1 VRTLKTRPPGD
12 PARHGCRGTRAKT
25 TVYGMPAFAY
35 MYTVGSVG
43 FWLSLYAKELGFNYT
58 TIQLLATV
66 YFAAI
71 TPATLLSGVLADKT
85 GKPGAIVA
93 LGMLVN
99 GAATLAMAHLTEPLP
114 LLASR
119 ALQGL
124 GLASAFPIALG
135 ALSLALGVRSG
146 VGSTAMIMGM
156 GMAAGS
162 IAGGI
167 LIEALGFK
175 ALFYSAALV
184 SFAASLLAATSE
196 FPRPGPRPRLLPALR
211 RVPPSVW
218 AVLAGLLAR
227 NLLATGVYSVLAVIF
242 RWVIGLS
249 LVETAVALSLN
260 PLVQAVSSRWIA
272 GRVEGREILAYSLGI
287 AGTGIVFLVYLYAE
301 TLPPI
306 LVAQVLQGLSFAA
319 INVAGNMYI
328 ISRSP
333 EEIRYTASSL
343 FGLFFNLGWI
353 LGTLIAGPVMDA
365 YSPRAWL
372 ALAGMVIP
380 AIAGATYLAARRLE
394 RAG

>member
-1 VRTLKTRPPGD
+1 
-12 PARHGCRGTRAKT
+12 
-25 TVYGMPAFAY
+25 MPAFAY

-66 YFAAI
+66 YFAVI

-85 GKPGAIVA
+85 GRPGAIVA
-93 LGMLVN
+93 LGMLIN

-135 ALSLALGVRSG
+135 ALSLALGVRGG
-146 VGSTAMIMGM
+146 VGSTAMIMGA

-162 IAGGI
+162 IAGG
-167 LIEALGFK
+167 LLVETLGFQ

-184 SFAASLLAATSE
+184 SFAASILATTSE

-211 RVPPSVW
+211 RVPRSVW

-260 PLVQAVSSRWIA
+260 PLVQAASSRWIA
-272 GRVEGREILAYSLGI
+272 GRIEGREILAYSLGI
-287 AGTGIVFLVYLYAE
+287 AGTGLVFLIYLYSE

-306 LVAQVLQGLSFAA
+306 LVAQVIQGLSFAA

-380 AIAGATYLAARRLE
+380 VIAAVTYLAASRLE
-394 RAG
+394 RAS